1 MIQMQNSIVTQ
12 QEHKISIT
20 MHQPHP
26 QQNCFCFNSNNMLCS
41 TAVYLYKL
49 YLYKVS

>member
-1 MIQMQNSIVTQ
+1 MIQMQNSTVTQ

-26 QQNCFCFNSNNMLCS
+26 PQKCFCFNSYNMLCS
-41 TAVYLYKL
+41 TKV